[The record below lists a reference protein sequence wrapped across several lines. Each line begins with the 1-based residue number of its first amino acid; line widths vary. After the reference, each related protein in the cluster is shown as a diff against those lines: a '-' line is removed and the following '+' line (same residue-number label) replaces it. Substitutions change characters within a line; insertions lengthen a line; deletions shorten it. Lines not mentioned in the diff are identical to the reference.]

1 MAGEESCLCTQGFTL
16 FGILAAAYIVISHA
30 WKVIRG
36 LRSHV
41 LSRWWRTDLT
51 QYGRWAVVTGATD
64 GIGKAYA
71 LELSKRGL
79 DVVLISRTLEKLKR
93 VASEIEKESGRKI
106 KYIQADFTKGSNIYH
121 MIQEELKS
129 LEIGVLVNNVGMKI
143 SESAAKFLDAPNLE
157 KMLENITNCN
167 ILSAVQMT
175 RLVLP
180 QMVQRQKGLIIN
192 ISSEVGN
199 RPYPMALMYSSSKVF
214 VDFFSRGLHTEYK
227 SQGITVQCVMPL
239 LVSTEMTYKIN
250 TNIFVK
256 SADDFAH
263 EALNTVGY
271 TERTS
276 GCMSHS
282 LQSYALDLLPDELL
296 YLLLQSKSLEK
307 RVNDISSSKNKEN

>member
-1 MAGEESCLCTQGFTL
+1 MRGGPCPAHPSLSLLSVLSGSMAGEESCLCTQGFAL
-16 FGILAAAYIVISHA
+16 FGILAAAYIVISQT

-36 LRSHV
+36 LRSHI
-41 LSRWWRTDLT
+41 LSQWWRTDLT

-71 LELSKRGL
+71 LELAKRGL

-93 VASEIEKESGRKI
+93 VAAEIEKESGRKI
-106 KYIQADFTKGSNIYH
+106 KYIQADFTNGSNIYH

-143 SESAAKFLDAPNLE
+143 SESATKFLDAPNLE
-157 KMLENITNCN
+157 KMLENTINCN
-167 ILSAVQMT
+167 ILSAVQ
-175 RLVLP
+175 
-180 QMVQRQKGLIIN
+180 
-192 ISSEVGN
+192 
-199 RPYPMALMYSSSKVF
+199 VF

-227 SQGITVQCVMPL
+227 SKGITVQCVMPL
-239 LVSTEMTYKIN
+239 LVSTEMTYKMK

-282 LQSYALDLLPDELL
+282 LQSYALHLLPDKLL
-296 YLLLQSKSLEK
+296 YLLLQSELMKK
-307 RVNDISSSKNKEN
+307 QFNDISRSKNKEN